1 MARIV
6 VMPKLGLTMTEGY
19 ISAWLADVGGA
30 VTAERPLCELETDK
44 ITTSMDSPAD
54 GILLARVAEGT
65 EVPVGQPIA
74 IIGEAGE
81 DVSQLA
87 LYRPGPP

>member
-1 MARIV
+1 
-6 VMPKLGLTMTEGY
+6 
-19 ISAWLADVGGA
+19 
-30 VTAERPLCELETDK
+30 
-44 ITTSMDSPAD
+44 MDSPAD

>member
-19 ISAWLADVGGA
+19 ISAWLADVGAA
-30 VTAERPLCELETDK
+30 VTAGRPLCELETDK
-44 ITTSMDSPAD
+44 ITTSMDAPA
-54 GILLARVAEGT
+54 GGVLLARVAEGT

-74 IIGEAGE
+74 IIGEPGE